1 MIGTILF
8 ALTACK
14 AHGLEDVDDLDPT
27 NQELAN
33 AFLLS
38 MAAGL
43 STVIGALAAF
53 CIKKE
58 DLLKERSTVLAGC
71 LSFSAAVMVYVSFI
85 EIWPESNS
93 EYGELTDD
101 EQVAHIYTS
110 LTFFG
115 GILLGLLCSK
125 VVHWFEKRNAV
136 QESLEQSN
144 DNNVAVEMSE
154 SECKAGEKNKEQ
166 IHGRNEG
173 EESVSSATKLL
184 TSAPWQER
192 KARLMR
198 TGIVTAISI
207 ALHNFPEGVV
217 TFVAAVADWK
227 VGVATA
233 LAIAIHNIPEGISIA
248 VPYLYASDSRWKAF
262 ALAFLSGFAEPIGA
276 LIGWAILDD
285 LWGPEVFGLMFGLT
299 GGIMVYISFAELLPL
314 ARRNDPEDK
323 VTTISLFLGMF
334 VMDLS
339 LFIADH

>member
-14 AHGLEDVDDLDPT
+14 AHGLDDHDDLDPT
-27 NQELAN
+27 NQELTN

-43 STVIGALAAF
+43 STVIGALGAF

-58 DLLKERSTVLAGC
+58 DLLRERSTVLAGC

-93 EYGELTDD
+93 EYGEVTDD

-115 GILLGLLCSK
+115 GILLGVLCSK
-125 VVHWFEKRNAV
+125 VVHWCEKRHAA
-136 QESLEQSN
+136 LEQSN
-144 DNNVAVEMSE
+144 DNKGAVEMSE

-166 IHGRNEG
+166 THDRN
-173 EESVSSATKLL
+173 ESVSSVTKLQ
-184 TSAPWQER
+184 TAEPWQER

-227 VGVATA
+227 IGVATA
-233 LAIAIHNIPEGISIA
+233 FAIAIHNIPEGISIA
-248 VPYLYASDSRWKAF
+248 VPYFYASESRWKAF
-262 ALAFLSGFAEPIGA
+262 ALAFLSGFAEPVGA
-276 LIGWAILDD
+276 LIGWAILHD

-314 ARRNDPEDK
+314 ARRNDPDDK

-334 VMDLS
+334 VMDVS